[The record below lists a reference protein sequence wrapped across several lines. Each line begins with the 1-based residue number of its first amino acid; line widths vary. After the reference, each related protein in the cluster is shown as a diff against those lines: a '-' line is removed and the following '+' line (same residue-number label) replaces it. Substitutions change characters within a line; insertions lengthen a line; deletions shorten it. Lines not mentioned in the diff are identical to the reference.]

1 MDYLLTMQTEA
12 LFSNIADRISTELSQ
27 AESSIY
33 IAVAWLTNRDLF
45 NILVDKAKSGVTV
58 QLLLSNDEFNQ
69 NSYLDFS
76 RLKIGNS
83 VAYLVGDGKSDLMHN
98 KFCVIDRRVVMTGS
112 YNWSYKA
119 EKNNHEN
126 IVITTD
132 DFELADQFIA
142 QFKQIRD
149 NYFAH
154 QEALEFPV
162 AKVIKRLEILKNYV
176 ILEDDE
182 DIERE
187 SRKLSVYQFQQDIA
201 QIIRALSQNAFSQ
214 AVELID
220 EFIKRNHQIVVYGEV
235 DIAALKLEI
244 RHLEHQ
250 LNAYDDEKT
259 ELEKTLM
266 LFQHR
271 HTKELGQYISRL
283 LHLRKLKF
291 VWDDEK
297 FAEAEQDEREY
308 HQQLE
313 EENAKEIQTLSEDDQ
328 KTLKRAYKK
337 ASILCHPDKVAEEM
351 KEDATETF
359 TKLKQAYEENNLTL
373 VQEILDDLEQGK
385 FFKSRTASISEK
397 EKLQLEIRRLREKIQ
412 ALETEIYTIKES
424 EEYQTISEI
433 EDWDKYFDNIR
444 EQLKDEIER
453 LENELD
459 G

>member
-1 MDYLLTMQTEA
+1 MQTEA

-58 QLLLSNDEFNQ
+58 QLLLSNDEINQ
-69 NSYLDFS
+69 NSSLDFS

-126 IVITTD
+126 MVITTD
-132 DFELADQFIA
+132 DFELADKFIA

-149 NYFAH
+149 SYFAH

-187 SRKLSVYQFQQDIA
+187 SRKLSVYQFQQDIY

-259 ELEKTLM
+259 ELEKTLT

-328 KTLKRAYKK
+328 KALKRAYKK

-359 TKLKQAYEENNLTL
+359 TKLKQAYEENNLDL

-385 FFKSRTASISEK
+385 FFQSRTASISEK
-397 EKLQLEIRRLREKIQ
+397 EKLQLEIQRLREKIQ
-412 ALETEIYTIKES
+412 VLEAEIYAIKES

-433 EDWDKYFDNIR
+433 EDWDEYFDRIR

-453 LENELD
+453 IEIELD
-459 G
+459 EQS

>member
-1 MDYLLTMQTEA
+1 MQTEA

-33 IAVAWLTNRDLF
+33 IAVAWLTNRNLF

-58 QLLLSNDEFNQ
+58 QLLLSNDEINQ
-69 NSYLDFS
+69 NSSLDFS

-328 KTLKRAYKK
+328 KALKRAYKK

-359 TKLKQAYEENNLTL
+359 TKLKQAYEENNLDL

-412 ALETEIYTIKES
+412 VLEAEIYAIKES

-433 EDWDKYFDNIR
+433 EDWDEYFDRIR
-444 EQLKDEIER
+444 EQLKGEIER

>member
-1 MDYLLTMQTEA
+1 M
-12 LFSNIADRISTELSQ
+12 
-27 AESSIY
+27 
-33 IAVAWLTNRDLF
+33 
-45 NILVDKAKSGVTV
+45 DKAKSGVTV
-58 QLLLSNDEFNQ
+58 QLLLSNDEINQ
-69 NSYLDFS
+69 NSSLDFS

-142 QFKQIRD
+142 QFKHIRD
-149 NYFAH
+149 SYFAH

-187 SRKLSVYQFQQDIA
+187 SRKLSVYQFQQDID

-259 ELEKTLM
+259 ELEKTLT

-271 HTKELGQYISRL
+271 HTKELGKYISRL

-313 EENAKEIQTLSEDDQ
+313 EENTKEIQTLSEEDQ
-328 KTLKRAYKK
+328 KALKRAYKK

-359 TKLKQAYEENNLTL
+359 TKLKQAYEENNLAL

-385 FFKSRTASISEK
+385 FFQSRTASISEK
-397 EKLQLEIRRLREKIQ
+397 EKLQLEIQRLREKIQ
-412 ALETEIYTIKES
+412 VLEAEIYAIKES

-433 EDWDKYFDNIR
+433 EDWDEYFDRIR

-453 LENELD
+453 IEIELD
-459 G
+459 EQS

>member
-1 MDYLLTMQTEA
+1 MQTEA

-45 NILVDKAKSGVTV
+45 NILVNKAKSGVTV
-58 QLLLSNDEFNQ
+58 QLLLSNDEINQ
-69 NSYLDFS
+69 NSSLDFS

-149 NYFAH
+149 SYFAH

-187 SRKLSVYQFQQDIA
+187 SRKLSVYQFQQDID

-220 EFIKRNHQIVVYGEV
+220 AFIKRNHQIVVYGEV

-259 ELEKTLM
+259 ELEKTLT

-313 EENAKEIQTLSEDDQ
+313 EENAKEIQTLSEEDQ
-328 KTLKRAYKK
+328 KALKRAYKK

-359 TKLKQAYEENNLTL
+359 TKLKQAYEENNLAL

-412 ALETEIYTIKES
+412 VLEAEIYAIKES

-433 EDWDKYFDNIR
+433 EDWDEYFDRIR
-444 EQLKDEIER
+444 EQLKGEIER

>member
-1 MDYLLTMQTEA
+1 MQTEA

-58 QLLLSNDEFNQ
+58 QLLLSNDEINQ
-69 NSYLDFS
+69 NSSLDFS

-142 QFKQIRD
+142 QFKHIRD

-187 SRKLSVYQFQQDIA
+187 SRKLSVYQFQQDID

-259 ELEKTLM
+259 ELEKTLT

-271 HTKELGQYISRL
+271 HTKELGKYISRL

-313 EENAKEIQTLSEDDQ
+313 EENTKEIQTLSEEDQ
-328 KTLKRAYKK
+328 KALKRAYKK

-359 TKLKQAYEENNLTL
+359 TKLKQAYEENNLAL
-373 VQEILDDLEQGK
+373 VQEILDDLEQGN

-412 ALETEIYTIKES
+412 VLEAEIYAIKES

-433 EDWDKYFDNIR
+433 EDWDEYFDRIR
-444 EQLKDEIER
+444 EQLKGEIER

>member
-1 MDYLLTMQTEA
+1 MQTEA
-12 LFSNIADRISTELSQ
+12 LFSNIAERISTELSQ

-45 NILVDKAKSGVTV
+45 NILVDKAKSGITV
-58 QLLLSNDEFNQ
+58 QLLLSNDEINQ
-69 NSYLDFS
+69 NSSLDFS
-76 RLKIGNS
+76 CLKIGNS

-142 QFKQIRD
+142 QFKHIRD
-149 NYFAH
+149 SYFAH

-259 ELEKTLM
+259 ELEKTLT

-328 KTLKRAYKK
+328 KALKRAYKK

-359 TKLKQAYEENNLTL
+359 TKLKQAYEENNLDL

-385 FFKSRTASISEK
+385 FFQSRTASISEK
-397 EKLQLEIRRLREKIQ
+397 EKLQLEIQRLREKIQ
-412 ALETEIYTIKES
+412 VLEAEIYAIKES

-433 EDWDKYFDNIR
+433 EDWDEYFDRIR

-453 LENELD
+453 IETELD
-459 G
+459 EQS

>member
-1 MDYLLTMQTEA
+1 MQTEA

-58 QLLLSNDEFNQ
+58 QLLLSNDEINQ
-69 NSYLDFS
+69 NSSLDFS
-76 RLKIGNS
+76 HLKIGNS

-98 KFCVIDRRVVMTGS
+98 KFCVIDRRVVITGS

-176 ILEDDE
+176 ILEGDE

-187 SRKLSVYQFQQDIA
+187 SRKLSVYQFQQDID

-328 KTLKRAYKK
+328 KALKRAYKK
-337 ASILCHPDKVAEEM
+337 ASLLCHPDKVAEEM

-359 TKLKQAYEENNLTL
+359 TKLKQAYEENNLAL

-412 ALETEIYTIKES
+412 ILEAEIYAIKES

-433 EDWDKYFDNIR
+433 EDWDEYFDRIR

-453 LENELD
+453 IETELD
-459 G
+459 D

>member
-1 MDYLLTMQTEA
+1 MQTEA

-58 QLLLSNDEFNQ
+58 QLLLSNDEINQ
-69 NSYLDFS
+69 NSSLDFS

-187 SRKLSVYQFQQDIA
+187 SRKLSVYQFQQDID

-313 EENAKEIQTLSEDDQ
+313 EENAKEIQTLSEDHQ
-328 KTLKRAYKK
+328 KALK
-337 ASILCHPDKVAEEM
+337 
-351 KEDATETF
+351 T
-359 TKLKQAYEENNLTL
+359 
-373 VQEILDDLEQGK
+373 
-385 FFKSRTASISEK
+385 
-397 EKLQLEIRRLREKIQ
+397 RL
-412 ALETEIYTIKES
+412 
-424 EEYQTISEI
+424 
-433 EDWDKYFDNIR
+433 
-444 EQLKDEIER
+444 
-453 LENELD
+453 
-459 G
+459 

>member
-1 MDYLLTMQTEA
+1 MHTEA
-12 LFSNIADRISTELSQ
+12 LFSNIADRICQELSQ

-45 NILVDKAKSGVTV
+45 EILVEKSKSGITV
-58 QLLLSNDEFNQ
+58 QLLLSNDEINQ

-83 VAYLVGDGKSDLMHN
+83 VAYLIGDGKTDLMHN
-98 KFCVIDRRVVMTGS
+98 KFCIIDRRIVITGS

-132 DFELADQFIA
+132 DFELADQFIT

-149 NYFAH
+149 SYFSH
-154 QEALEFPV
+154 KDSLEFPV
-162 AKVIKRLEILKNYV
+162 VKIIKRLEILKNYV
-176 ILEDDE
+176 ILEDKE
-182 DIERE
+182 NIERE
-187 SRKLSVYQFQQDIA
+187 SRKLSTYQFQQEIA
-201 QIIRALSQNAFSQ
+201 KIIEALSSNYFSQ
-214 AVELID
+214 AVELIE
-220 EFIKRNHQIVVYGEV
+220 EFIKRNHQIIVYGEV

-259 ELEKTLM
+259 ELEKTLI

-271 HTKELGQYISRL
+271 HTKELGKYISRL

-291 VWDDEK
+291 IWDDEK

-308 HQQLE
+308 NQQLE
-313 EENAKEIQTLSEDDQ
+313 EKNEKEIQQLSEEEQ

-337 ASILCHPDKVAEEM
+337 ASTLCHPDKVAEEM
-351 KEDATETF
+351 KAEATETF
-359 TKLKQAYEENNLTL
+359 TKLKQAYEENNLEL
-373 VQEILDDLEQGK
+373 VQEILTNLEQDK
-385 FFKSRTASISEK
+385 FFKSRTGSISEK
-397 EKLQLEIRRLREKIQ
+397 ERLKLEIQRLREKIQ
-412 ALETEIYTIKES
+412 QLEAEIYSIKES
-424 EEYQTISEI
+424 EEYQTIAKI
-433 EDWDKYFDNIR
+433 ENWDEYFAETR
-444 EQLKDEIER
+444 EKLIEEIER
-453 LENELD
+453 IEREI
-459 G
+459 

>member
-1 MDYLLTMQTEA
+1 MQTEA

-58 QLLLSNDEFNQ
+58 QLLLSNDEINQ
-69 NSYLDFS
+69 NSSLDFS

-187 SRKLSVYQFQQDIA
+187 SRKLSVYQFQQDID

-313 EENAKEIQTLSEDDQ
+313 EENTKEIQTLSEEDQ
-328 KTLKRAYKK
+328 KALKRAYKK

-359 TKLKQAYEENNLTL
+359 TKLKQAYEENNLAL
-373 VQEILDDLEQGK
+373 VQEILDDLEQGN

-433 EDWDKYFDNIR
+433 EDWDEYFDRIR

-453 LENELD
+453 IETELD
-459 G
+459 D

>member
-1 MDYLLTMQTEA
+1 MQTEA

-58 QLLLSNDEFNQ
+58 QLLLSNDEINQ
-69 NSYLDFS
+69 NSSLDFS

-142 QFKQIRD
+142 QFKHIRD
-149 NYFAH
+149 NYFTH

-313 EENAKEIQTLSEDDQ
+313 EENTKEIQTLSEEDQ
-328 KTLKRAYKK
+328 KALKRAYKK

-359 TKLKQAYEENNLTL
+359 TKLKQAYEENNLAL
-373 VQEILDDLEQGK
+373 VQEILDDLEQGN

-433 EDWDKYFDNIR
+433 EDWDEYFDRIR

-453 LENELD
+453 IETELD
-459 G
+459 D

>member
-1 MDYLLTMQTEA
+1 MQTEA
-12 LFSNIADRISTELSQ
+12 LFSNIADRISSELSQ

-58 QLLLSNDEFNQ
+58 QLLLSNDEINQ
-69 NSYLDFS
+69 NSLLDFS

-126 IVITTD
+126 IVITSD

-142 QFKQIRD
+142 QFKHIRD
-149 NYFAH
+149 SYFAH

-187 SRKLSVYQFQQDIA
+187 SRKLSVYQFQQDID

-220 EFIKRNHQIVVYGEV
+220 AFIKRNHQIVVYGEV

-313 EENAKEIQTLSEDDQ
+313 EENAKEIQTLNEDDQ
-328 KTLKRAYKK
+328 KALKRAYKK

-359 TKLKQAYEENNLTL
+359 TKLKQAYEENNLDL

-397 EKLQLEIRRLREKIQ
+397 EKLQLEIQRLREKIQ
-412 ALETEIYTIKES
+412 VLEAEIYAIKES

-433 EDWDKYFDNIR
+433 EDWDEYFDHIR
-444 EQLKDEIER
+444 EQLKGEIER
-453 LENELD
+453 IETELD
-459 G
+459 EQS

>member
-1 MDYLLTMQTEA
+1 MQTEA

-58 QLLLSNDEFNQ
+58 QLLLSNDEINQ
-69 NSYLDFS
+69 NSSLDFS

-142 QFKQIRD
+142 QFKHIRD
-149 NYFAH
+149 SYFAH

-259 ELEKTLM
+259 ELEKTLT

-271 HTKELGQYISRL
+271 HTKELGKYISRL

-313 EENAKEIQTLSEDDQ
+313 EENAKEIQTLNEDDQ
-328 KTLKRAYKK
+328 KALKRAYKK

-351 KEDATETF
+351 KKEATETF
-359 TKLKQAYEENNLTL
+359 TKLKQAYEENNLAL
-373 VQEILDDLEQGK
+373 VQEILDDLEQGN

-412 ALETEIYTIKES
+412 VLEAEIYTIKES

-433 EDWDKYFDNIR
+433 EDWDKYFDRIR

-453 LENELD
+453 IETELD
-459 G
+459 D

>member
-1 MDYLLTMQTEA
+1 MQTEA

-58 QLLLSNDEFNQ
+58 QLLLSNDEINQ
-69 NSYLDFS
+69 NSSLDFS

-313 EENAKEIQTLSEDDQ
+313 EENAKEIQTLSEDEQ
-328 KTLKRAYKK
+328 KALKRAYKK

-359 TKLKQAYEENNLTL
+359 TKLKQAYEENNLDL

-385 FFKSRTASISEK
+385 FFQSRTASISEK
-397 EKLQLEIRRLREKIQ
+397 EKLQLEIQRLREKIQ
-412 ALETEIYTIKES
+412 VLEAEIYAIKES

-433 EDWDKYFDNIR
+433 EDWDEYFDRIR

-453 LENELD
+453 IEIELD
-459 G
+459 EQS

>member
-1 MDYLLTMQTEA
+1 MQTEA

>member
-1 MDYLLTMQTEA
+1 MQTEA

-58 QLLLSNDEFNQ
+58 QLLLSNDEINQ
-69 NSYLDFS
+69 NSSLDFS

-142 QFKQIRD
+142 QFKHIRD

-271 HTKELGQYISRL
+271 HTKELGKYISRL

-313 EENAKEIQTLSEDDQ
+313 EENTKEIQTLSEEDQ
-328 KTLKRAYKK
+328 KALKRAYKK

-359 TKLKQAYEENNLTL
+359 TKLKQAYEENNLAL
-373 VQEILDDLEQGK
+373 VQEILDDLEQGN

-433 EDWDKYFDNIR
+433 EDWDEYFDRIR

-453 LENELD
+453 IETELD
-459 G
+459 D

>member
-1 MDYLLTMQTEA
+1 MQTEA

-58 QLLLSNDEFNQ
+58 QLLLSNDEINQ
-69 NSYLDFS
+69 NSSLDFS

-187 SRKLSVYQFQQDIA
+187 SRKLSVYQFQQDIY

-328 KTLKRAYKK
+328 KALKRAYKK

-359 TKLKQAYEENNLTL
+359 TKLKQAYEENNLAL
-373 VQEILDDLEQGK
+373 VLEILDDLEQGK

-412 ALETEIYTIKES
+412 VLEAEIYAIKES

-433 EDWDKYFDNIR
+433 EDWDEYFDRIR
-444 EQLKDEIER
+444 KQLKDEIER

>member
-1 MDYLLTMQTEA
+1 MQTEA
-12 LFSNIADRISTELSQ
+12 LFSNIAERISTELSQ

-45 NILVDKAKSGVTV
+45 NILVDKAKSGITV
-58 QLLLSNDEFNQ
+58 QLLLSNDEINQ
-69 NSYLDFS
+69 NSSLDFS

-126 IVITTD
+126 MVITTD

-187 SRKLSVYQFQQDIA
+187 SRKLSVYQFQQDIY

-250 LNAYDDEKT
+250 FNAYDDEKT
-259 ELEKTLM
+259 ELEKTLT

-328 KTLKRAYKK
+328 KALKRAYKK

-359 TKLKQAYEENNLTL
+359 TKLKQAYEENNLDL

-397 EKLQLEIRRLREKIQ
+397 EKLQLEIQRLREKIQ
-412 ALETEIYTIKES
+412 VLEAEIYAIKES

-433 EDWDKYFDNIR
+433 EDWDEYFDRIR

-453 LENELD
+453 IEIELD
-459 G
+459 EQS

>member
-1 MDYLLTMQTEA
+1 MQTEA

-27 AESSIY
+27 AERSIY

-58 QLLLSNDEFNQ
+58 QLLLSNDEINQ
-69 NSYLDFS
+69 NSSLDFS

-149 NYFAH
+149 SYFAH

-259 ELEKTLM
+259 ELEKALT

-271 HTKELGQYISRL
+271 HTKELGKYISRL

-291 VWDDEK
+291 LWDDEK

-313 EENAKEIQTLSEDDQ
+313 EENTKEIQTLSEEDQ
-328 KTLKRAYKK
+328 KALKRAYKK

-359 TKLKQAYEENNLTL
+359 TKLKQAYEENNLAL
-373 VQEILDDLEQGK
+373 VQEILDDLEQGN

-433 EDWDKYFDNIR
+433 EDWDEYFDRIR

-453 LENELD
+453 IETELD
-459 G
+459 D

>member
-1 MDYLLTMQTEA
+1 MQTEA

-58 QLLLSNDEFNQ
+58 QLLLSNDEINQ
-69 NSYLDFS
+69 NSSLDFS

-201 QIIRALSQNAFSQ
+201 QIILALSQNAFSQ

-328 KTLKRAYKK
+328 KALKRAYKK

-359 TKLKQAYEENNLTL
+359 TKLKQAYEENNLDL

-385 FFKSRTASISEK
+385 FFQSRTASISEK
-397 EKLQLEIRRLREKIQ
+397 EKLQLEIQRLREKIQ
-412 ALETEIYTIKES
+412 VLEAEIYAIKES

-433 EDWDKYFDNIR
+433 EDWDEYFDRIR

-453 LENELD
+453 IEIELD
-459 G
+459 EQS

>member
-1 MDYLLTMQTEA
+1 MQTEA

-58 QLLLSNDEFNQ
+58 QLLLSNDEINQ
-69 NSYLDFS
+69 NSSLDFS

-98 KFCVIDRRVVMTGS
+98 KFCVIDRRVVITGS

-187 SRKLSVYQFQQDIA
+187 SRKLSVYQFQQDID

-220 EFIKRNHQIVVYGEV
+220 AFIKRNHQIVVYGEV

-259 ELEKTLM
+259 ELEKTLT

-271 HTKELGQYISRL
+271 HTKELGKYISRL

-328 KTLKRAYKK
+328 KALKRAYKK

-359 TKLKQAYEENNLTL
+359 TKLKQAYEENNLAL
-373 VQEILDDLEQGK
+373 VQEILDDLEQGN

-453 LENELD
+453 IETELD
-459 G
+459 DQP

>member
-1 MDYLLTMQTEA
+1 MQTEA

-27 AESSIY
+27 SESSIY

-58 QLLLSNDEFNQ
+58 QLLLSNDEINQ
-69 NSYLDFS
+69 NSSLDFS

-83 VAYLVGDGKSDLMHN
+83 VVYLVGDGKSDLMHN

-187 SRKLSVYQFQQDIA
+187 SRKLSVYQFQQDID
-201 QIIRALSQNAFSQ
+201 QIIRALSQNAFSL

-266 LFQHR
+266 LFQHC

-328 KTLKRAYKK
+328 KALKRAYKK

-359 TKLKQAYEENNLTL
+359 TKLKQAYEENNLDL

-397 EKLQLEIRRLREKIQ
+397 EKLQLEIQRLREKIQ
-412 ALETEIYTIKES
+412 VLEAEIYAIKES
-424 EEYQTISEI
+424 EEYQTISDI
-433 EDWDKYFDNIR
+433 EDWDEYFDRIR
-444 EQLKDEIER
+444 EQLKNEIER
-453 LENELD
+453 IETELD
-459 G
+459 EQS

>member
-1 MDYLLTMQTEA
+1 MQTEA

-58 QLLLSNDEFNQ
+58 QLLLSNDEINQ
-69 NSYLDFS
+69 NSSLDFS

-83 VAYLVGDGKSDLMHN
+83 VAYLVGDGKRDLMHN
-98 KFCVIDRRVVMTGS
+98 KFCVIDRRVVITGS

-220 EFIKRNHQIVVYGEV
+220 AFIKRNHQIVVYGEV

-313 EENAKEIQTLSEDDQ
+313 EENAKEIQTLSEEDQ
-328 KTLKRAYKK
+328 KALKRAYKK

-359 TKLKQAYEENNLTL
+359 TKLKQAYEENNLAL
-373 VQEILDDLEQGK
+373 VQEILDDLEQGN

-444 EQLKDEIER
+444 EQLKGEIER
-453 LENELD
+453 IETELD
-459 G
+459 D

>member
-1 MDYLLTMQTEA
+1 MRTEA
-12 LFSNIADRISTELSQ
+12 FFSNISDHISQELSQ

-45 NILVDKAKSGVTV
+45 DILVEKAKSGVTV
-58 QLLLSNDEFNQ
+58 QLLLSNDEINQ
-69 NSYLDFS
+69 KCYLDFS

-83 VAYLVGDGKSDLMHN
+83 VAYLIGDGKTDLMHN
-98 KFCVIDRRVVMTGS
+98 KFCIIDRRIVITGS

-149 NYFAH
+149 RYFAH
-154 QEALEFPV
+154 QESLEFPV
-162 AKVIKRLEILKNYV
+162 ARIIKRLEILKNYV
-176 ILEDDE
+176 ILEDQE

-187 SRKLSVYQFQQDIA
+187 SRKLSAYQFQQDIA
-201 QIIRALSQNAFSQ
+201 KIIKALSNNYFSQ
-214 AVELID
+214 AVELIE
-220 EFIKRNHQIVVYGEV
+220 EFVKRNRQIIIYGEV

-259 ELEKTLM
+259 ELEKTLA
-266 LFQHR
+266 LFQNR
-271 HTKELGQYISRL
+271 HSKELGKYISRL

-291 VWDDEK
+291 IWDDEK

-308 HQQLE
+308 NQQLE
-313 EENAKEIQTLSEDDQ
+313 EENEKEIQQLSEKEQ

-337 ASILCHPDKVAEEM
+337 ASTLCHPDKVVEEM
-351 KEDATETF
+351 KGEATETF
-359 TKLKQAYEENNLTL
+359 TKLKQAYEENNLAL
-373 VQEILDDLEQGK
+373 VQEILDNLEQGK

-397 EKLQLEIRRLREKIQ
+397 EKLKLEIQRLREKIQ
-412 ALETEIYTIKES
+412 QLETEIYAIKES
-424 EEYQTISEI
+424 EEYQTIAEI
-433 EDWDKYFDNIR
+433 EDWDDYFINLR
-444 EQLKDEIER
+444 QQLITEIER
-453 LENELD
+453 IEEELD
-459 G
+459 I

>member
-1 MDYLLTMQTEA
+1 MQTEA

-58 QLLLSNDEFNQ
+58 QLLLSNDEINQ
-69 NSYLDFS
+69 NSSLDFS

-126 IVITTD
+126 MVITTD

-259 ELEKTLM
+259 ELEKTLI

-313 EENAKEIQTLSEDDQ
+313 EENAKEIQTLNEDDQ
-328 KTLKRAYKK
+328 KALKRAYKK

-359 TKLKQAYEENNLTL
+359 TKLKQAYEENNLDL

-397 EKLQLEIRRLREKIQ
+397 EKLQLEIQRLREKIQ
-412 ALETEIYTIKES
+412 VLEAEIYAIKES

-433 EDWDKYFDNIR
+433 EDWDEYFDHIR
-444 EQLKDEIER
+444 EQLKGEIER
-453 LENELD
+453 IETELD
-459 G
+459 EQS

>member
-1 MDYLLTMQTEA
+1 MQTEA
-12 LFSNIADRISTELSQ
+12 LFSNIADRINTELSQ

-58 QLLLSNDEFNQ
+58 QLLLSNDEINQ
-69 NSYLDFS
+69 NNSLDFS

-98 KFCVIDRRVVMTGS
+98 KFCVIDRRVVITGS

-187 SRKLSVYQFQQDIA
+187 SRKLSVYQFQQDID

-313 EENAKEIQTLSEDDQ
+313 EENAKEIQTLSEDEQ
-328 KTLKRAYKK
+328 KALKRAYKK

-359 TKLKQAYEENNLTL
+359 TKLKQAYEENNLVL
-373 VQEILDDLEQGK
+373 VQEILDDLEQGN

-412 ALETEIYTIKES
+412 VLEAEIYVIKES
-424 EEYQTISEI
+424 EEYQTISDI
-433 EDWDKYFDNIR
+433 EDWDEYFDRIR

>member
-1 MDYLLTMQTEA
+1 MQTEA

-45 NILVDKAKSGVTV
+45 NTLVDKAKSGVTV
-58 QLLLSNDEFNQ
+58 QLLLSNDEINQ
-69 NSYLDFS
+69 NSSLDFS

-149 NYFAH
+149 SYFAH

-187 SRKLSVYQFQQDIA
+187 SHKLSVYQFQQDIA

-328 KTLKRAYKK
+328 KALKRAYKK

-359 TKLKQAYEENNLTL
+359 TKLKQAYEENNLAL

-412 ALETEIYTIKES
+412 VLEAEIYAIKES

-433 EDWDKYFDNIR
+433 EDWDEYFDRIR
-444 EQLKDEIER
+444 EQLKGEIER

>member
-1 MDYLLTMQTEA
+1 MQTEA

-27 AESSIY
+27 AERSIY

-58 QLLLSNDEFNQ
+58 QLLLSNDEINQ
-69 NSYLDFS
+69 NSSLDFS

-142 QFKQIRD
+142 QFKHIRD
-149 NYFAH
+149 SYFAH

-271 HTKELGQYISRL
+271 HTKELGKYISRL

-313 EENAKEIQTLSEDDQ
+313 EENTKEIQTLSEEDQ
-328 KTLKRAYKK
+328 KALKRAYKK

-359 TKLKQAYEENNLTL
+359 TKLKQAYEENNLAL
-373 VQEILDDLEQGK
+373 VQEILDDLEQGN

-433 EDWDKYFDNIR
+433 EDWDEYFDRIR

-453 LENELD
+453 IETELD
-459 G
+459 D

>member
-1 MDYLLTMQTEA
+1 MQTEA

-112 YNWSYKA
+112 YNWSYRA

-149 NYFAH
+149 SYFAH

-187 SRKLSVYQFQQDIA
+187 SRKLSVYQFQQDID

-313 EENAKEIQTLSEDDQ
+313 EENAKEIQTLNEDDQ
-328 KTLKRAYKK
+328 KALKRAYKK
-337 ASILCHPDKVAEEM
+337 ASLLCHPDKVAEEM

-359 TKLKQAYEENNLTL
+359 TKLKQAYEENNLAL
-373 VQEILDDLEQGK
+373 VQEILGDLEQGK

-412 ALETEIYTIKES
+412 VLEAEIYAIKES

-433 EDWDKYFDNIR
+433 EDWDEYFDRIR

-453 LENELD
+453 IETELD
-459 G
+459 D

>member
-1 MDYLLTMQTEA
+1 MHTEA
-12 LFSNIADRISTELSQ
+12 LFSNIADCICQELSQ

-45 NILVDKAKSGVTV
+45 EILVEKSKSGITV
-58 QLLLSNDEFNQ
+58 QLLLSNDEINQ

-83 VAYLVGDGKSDLMHN
+83 VAYLIGDGKTDLMHN
-98 KFCVIDRRVVMTGS
+98 KFCIIDRRIVITGS

-132 DFELADQFIA
+132 DFELADQFIT

-149 NYFAH
+149 SYFSH
-154 QEALEFPV
+154 QDSLEFPV
-162 AKVIKRLEILKNYV
+162 AKIIKRLEILKNYV
-176 ILEDDE
+176 ILEDQE

-187 SRKLSVYQFQQDIA
+187 SRKLSTYQFQQEIA
-201 QIIRALSQNAFSQ
+201 QIIEALSRNYFSQ
-214 AVELID
+214 AVELI
-220 EFIKRNHQIVVYGEV
+220 ESFIKHNHQIIVYGEV

-250 LNAYDDEKT
+250 LNTYDDEKT
-259 ELEKTLM
+259 ELEKTLI

-271 HTKELGQYISRL
+271 HTKELGKYISRL

-291 VWDDEK
+291 IWDDEK

-308 HQQLE
+308 NQQLE
-313 EENAKEIQTLSEDDQ
+313 EENEKEIQQLSEEEQ

-337 ASILCHPDKVAEEM
+337 ASTLCHPDKVAEEM
-351 KEDATETF
+351 KAEATETF
-359 TKLKQAYEENNLTL
+359 TKLKQAYEENNLEL
-373 VQEILDDLEQGK
+373 VQEILTNLEQGK
-385 FFKSRTASISEK
+385 FFKSRTDSISEK
-397 EKLQLEIRRLREKIQ
+397 ERLKLEIQRLREKIQ
-412 ALETEIYTIKES
+412 QLEAEIYSIKES
-424 EEYQTISEI
+424 EEYQTIAEI
-433 EDWDKYFDNIR
+433 ENWDEYFAETR
-444 EQLKDEIER
+444 EKLIEEIER
-453 LENELD
+453 IEREI
-459 G
+459 

>member
-1 MDYLLTMQTEA
+1 MQTEA

-58 QLLLSNDEFNQ
+58 QLLLSNDEINQ
-69 NSYLDFS
+69 NSSLDFS

-220 EFIKRNHQIVVYGEV
+220 AFIKRNHQIVVYGEV

-313 EENAKEIQTLSEDDQ
+313 EENAKEIQTLSEEDQ
-328 KTLKRAYKK
+328 KALKRAYKK

-359 TKLKQAYEENNLTL
+359 TKLKQAYEENNLAL
-373 VQEILDDLEQGK
+373 VQEILDDLEQGN

-444 EQLKDEIER
+444 EQLKGEIER
-453 LENELD
+453 IETELD
-459 G
+459 D

>member
-1 MDYLLTMQTEA
+1 MQTEA
-12 LFSNIADRISTELSQ
+12 LFSNIAERISTELSQ

-45 NILVDKAKSGVTV
+45 NILVDKAKSGITV
-58 QLLLSNDEFNQ
+58 QLLLSNDEINQ
-69 NSYLDFS
+69 NSSLDFS
-76 RLKIGNS
+76 CLKIGNS

-132 DFELADQFIA
+132 DFELADKFIA

-149 NYFAH
+149 SYFAH

-187 SRKLSVYQFQQDIA
+187 SRKLSVYQFQQDIY

-259 ELEKTLM
+259 ELEKTLT

-328 KTLKRAYKK
+328 KALKRAYKK

-359 TKLKQAYEENNLTL
+359 TKLKQAYEENNLDL

-385 FFKSRTASISEK
+385 FFQSRTASISEK
-397 EKLQLEIRRLREKIQ
+397 EKLQLEIQRLREKIQ
-412 ALETEIYTIKES
+412 ILEAEIYAIKES

-433 EDWDKYFDNIR
+433 EDWDEYFDRIR

-453 LENELD
+453 IEIELD
-459 G
+459 EQS

>member
-1 MDYLLTMQTEA
+1 MQTEA

-58 QLLLSNDEFNQ
+58 QLLLSNDEINQ
-69 NSYLDFS
+69 NSSLDFS

-142 QFKQIRD
+142 QFKHIRD
-149 NYFAH
+149 NYFTH

-271 HTKELGQYISRL
+271 HTKELGKYISRL

-313 EENAKEIQTLSEDDQ
+313 EENTKEIQTLSEEDQ
-328 KTLKRAYKK
+328 KALKRAYKK

-359 TKLKQAYEENNLTL
+359 TKLKQAYEENNLAL
-373 VQEILDDLEQGK
+373 VQEILDDLEQGN

-433 EDWDKYFDNIR
+433 EDWDEYFDRIR

-453 LENELD
+453 IETELD
-459 G
+459 D

>member
-1 MDYLLTMQTEA
+1 MQTEA
-12 LFSNIADRISTELSQ
+12 LFSNFAERISTELSQ

-58 QLLLSNDEFNQ
+58 QLLLSNDEINQ
-69 NSYLDFS
+69 NSSLDFS

-154 QEALEFPV
+154 QEALEFPM

-187 SRKLSVYQFQQDIA
+187 SRKLSVYQFQQDID

-328 KTLKRAYKK
+328 KALKRAYKK

-351 KEDATETF
+351 KEEATETF
-359 TKLKQAYEENNLTL
+359 TKLKQAYEENNLDL
-373 VQEILDDLEQGK
+373 VLEILADLEQGK

-397 EKLQLEIRRLREKIQ
+397 EKLQLEIKRLREKIQ
-412 ALETEIYTIKES
+412 ALEAEIYVIKES

-433 EDWDKYFDNIR
+433 EDWDEYFDRIR
-444 EQLKDEIER
+444 EQLKGEIER
-453 LENELD
+453 IETELD
-459 G
+459 D